1 MTSNKVR
8 IHSDKTPAVFLPN
21 IEIVQASI
29 LSSPNLK
36 RNSSLASSPLPFL
49 PSLLDSIF
57 LSALRYRVS
66 MRKSIAP
73 VPWFTGL
80 ERPERQLVN
89 KAFDL
94 DFDGEAGESFSLSP
108 RGFSSLMSF
117 SGVDELRLSVGLG
130 FWSRLRYSSFVSSI
144 LTRTDVF
151 SCANPFRQAKSILR
165 RFSSSTKPRW
175 NLRSFSTTE
184 QRTGNNVGTSRWCPN
199 TGQGE

>member
-1 MTSNKVR
+1 MIRANNSRLYHQRQRCQMQYLTSCTVVVNPESRVLHFCYISKRSVVTNMTSNKVR

-73 VPWFTGL
+73 VP
-80 ERPERQLVN
+80 
-89 KAFDL
+89 
-94 DFDGEAGESFSLSP
+94 
-108 RGFSSLMSF
+108 
-117 SGVDELRLSVGLG
+117 
-130 FWSRLRYSSFVSSI
+130 
-144 LTRTDVF
+144 
-151 SCANPFRQAKSILR
+151 
-165 RFSSSTKPRW
+165 
-175 NLRSFSTTE
+175 
-184 QRTGNNVGTSRWCPN
+184 
-199 TGQGE
+199 